1 MICWKHI
8 KSICLNFGTDLTL
21 QGRSHRSPFINFMNM
36 PYYLGA
42 DLGATK
48 THTLIVD
55 ETGCARGFGE
65 SGPGNH
71 ESIGYDGM
79 FQSMKSGM
87 EQALG
92 AACLKKEDIT
102 GAGFGVA
109 GYDWPSEAEITAETI
124 RRLGLN
130 APFTFVNDSVPG
142 LVAGAEEGWG
152 VVVVSGTGSNCRG
165 WDREHKREGRVT
177 GHGVLMGEGAG
188 GTELLHRGMQLIGY
202 AWSKRGPMTAL
213 ADAIIAH
220 VGAKDLE
227 DLMRGYTT
235 YEYQVGAEAAP
246 IVFGVAEEGDG
257 VAQGLLDWAG
267 RELGEMANAIIRQ
280 LEFEDLEFD
289 IVMTGS
295 MFEGGAMLIEP
306 MRQTILE
313 VAPKARMVRL
323 NLPPVL
329 GAVMLGMQANGL
341 KVTPSIRK
349 TMADTISLIK
359 NVSARPA

>member
-1 MICWKHI
+1 M
-8 KSICLNFGTDLTL
+8 
-21 QGRSHRSPFINFMNM
+21 R
-36 PYYLGA
+36 YYLGA

-55 ETGCARGFGE
+55 ETGRALGFGE

-71 ESIGYDGM
+71 ESVGYDGM

-87 EQALG
+87 EQALR
-92 AACLKKEDIT
+92 AAGLKKEDIA

-109 GYDWPSEAEITAETI
+109 GYDWPSEAQITAETI
-124 RRLGLN
+124 QRLRLN
-130 APFTFVNDSVPG
+130 APFTFVNDAVPG

-213 ADAIIAH
+213 ADAIVKYI
-220 VGAKDLE
+220 GAKDLE

-235 YEYQVGAEAAP
+235 YEFEIGAEAAP
-246 IVFGVAEEGDG
+246 IVFRVAEEGDP
-257 VAQGLLDWAG
+257 VAQELINWAG
-267 RELGEMANAIIRQ
+267 CELGEMANAVIRQ
-280 LEFEDLEFD
+280 LEFENLAFD
-289 IVMTGS
+289 VVMTGS
-295 MFEGGAMLIEP
+295 MFEGGARLIKP
-306 MRQTILE
+306 MRETIHKL
-313 VAPKARMVRL
+313 APKARLVRL
-323 NLPPVL
+323 TAPPVL
-329 GAVMLGMQANGL
+329 GAALLGMEAGGIAI
-341 KVTPSIRK
+341 TPEIRK
-349 TMADTISLIK
+349 TMKESISVVRNIS
-359 NVSARPA
+359 VR

>member
-1 MICWKHI
+1 
-8 KSICLNFGTDLTL
+8 
-21 QGRSHRSPFINFMNM
+21 M

-55 ETGCARGFGE
+55 ETGRALGFGE

-71 ESIGYDGM
+71 ESAGYDGM

-87 EQALG
+87 EQALH
-92 AACLKKEDIT
+92 AAGLKKEDIA

-109 GYDWPSEAEITAETI
+109 GYDWPSEAQITAETI
-124 RRLGLN
+124 RLLGLN
-130 APFTFVNDSVPG
+130 APFTFVNDAVPG
-142 LVAGAEEGWG
+142 LVAGTEEGWG

-188 GTELLHRGMQLIGY
+188 GTELLHRCMQLVGY

-213 ADAIIAH
+213 ADAIVRH

-235 YEYQVGAEAAP
+235 YEFEIGADAAP
-246 IVFGVAEEGDG
+246 IVFRTAEDGDSI
-257 VAQGLLDWAG
+257 AQELINWAG
-267 RELGEMANAIIRQ
+267 CELGEMANAVIRQ
-280 LEFEDLEFD
+280 LDFEDLEFE

-295 MFEGGAMLIEP
+295 MFEGGPRLIEP
-306 MRQTILE
+306 MRHTILK
-313 VAPKARMVRL
+313 VAPKARLVRL
-323 NLPPVL
+323 KLPPVL
-329 GAVMLGMQANGL
+329 GAVMLGMEADGL

-349 TMADTISLIK
+349 TMADTISPIK
-359 NVSARPA
+359 NVSARQA